1 MTEVDLSDDQECERV
16 LASCKKKWV
25 DYIARKESKTMS
37 DTTEQECVCC
47 GFDTDCIDGL
57 CQPCN
62 DFNYKLEK
70 LHKQVL
76 NKPITEH
83 PDVQRL
89 VGQIAEYQIKNQELA
104 DKNVELQAELKK
116 AHWAVALCLLKIA
129 DGKGVIG
136 LIELPDGRVYSLP
149 VEILAEAK
157 QALKGETHD
166 Y

>member
-89 VGQIAEYQIKNQELA
+89 IGQVENLKQFVQNVADAYATGGDPEYECGMCRGEIQYSAE
-104 DKNVELQAELKK
+104 
-116 AHWAVALCLLKIA
+116 
-129 DGKGVIG
+129 
-136 LIELPDGRVYSLP
+136 
-149 VEILAEAK
+149 
-157 QALKGETHD
+157 QALKGE
-166 Y
+166 

>member
-1 MTEVDLSDDQECERV
+1 
-16 LASCKKKWV
+16 
-25 DYIARKESKTMS
+25 MS
-37 DTTEQECVCC
+37 DTTEQECACC

-89 VGQIAEYQIKNQELA
+89 IGQV
-104 DKNVELQAELKK
+104 VELQAEIERLKD
-116 AHWAVALCLLKIA
+116 ALVEY
-129 DGKGVIG
+129 GTH
-136 LIELPDGRVYSLP
+136 GRSSNTIMCERDKHSDYP
-149 VEILAEAK
+149 CTCGFE
-157 QALKGETHD
+157 QALKGE
-166 Y
+166 